1 MPKEI
6 ANKTKEE
13 TYYKCTHCGDE
24 IFWNTHKKLTHCN
37 CKRISVDGCE
47 DYIRIGGKEEDRKVI
62 TK

>member
-24 IFWNTHKKLTHCN
+24 IFWNTHKKLTY
-37 CKRISVDGCE
+37 CKCKTIGVDGCE
-47 DYIRIGGKEEDRKVI
+47 DYIRVIGNEADYEMIKK
-62 TK
+62 